1 MISDLSWATS
11 SNRED
16 QPYEEWNTKTIHP
29 TELLT
34 FLPSTLVTI
43 QWSHWA
49 LLDFFLDGAS
59 GSTMAKKCFLVD
71 LNISVKNITYQ
82 WCKICPFLPP
92 KTVNWEVPMCHSKQ
106 VCLQEPESDAKDTQ
120 PLHVIKHQTI
130 FQIQL
135 MIIVSQKYY
144 LMPKGPRLIIISPSL
159 KKKLDKLQQDTTW
172 SLCLGAAILRSSG
185 MAAFWKDFFNFTPS
199 TPFFVGA
206 FPLHISIEDTK
217 IKKSISSNSYRG
229 VDSQNTVR

>member
-135 MIIVSQKYY
+135 MIIGSQKYY

-159 KKKLDKLQQDTTW
+159 KTNLTNYNRTPPEAYAWEPLSWDLREWRPFEKIFLT
-172 SLCLGAAILRSSG
+172 SLPQLLSLWAPFRCTSVLR
-185 MAAFWKDFFNFTPS
+185 
-199 TPFFVGA
+199 
-206 FPLHISIEDTK
+206 IQ
-217 IKKSISSNSYRG
+217 R
-229 VDSQNTVR
+229 